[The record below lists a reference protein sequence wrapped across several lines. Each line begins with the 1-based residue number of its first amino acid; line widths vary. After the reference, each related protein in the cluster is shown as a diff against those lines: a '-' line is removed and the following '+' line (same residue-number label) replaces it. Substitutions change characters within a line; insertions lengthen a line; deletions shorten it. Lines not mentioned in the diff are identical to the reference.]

1 VVLALAVLV
10 RLIGVRPS
18 PAGGLSWGTK
28 ALRKRRLLVG
38 SYAVLV
44 SVAVGVA
51 SGSLAAGLAGTASGW
66 QAGLV
71 NGTVTLGI
79 AAIAFALLGGLHTPG
94 TGSVRRLSGG
104 RPQSVGAAGVA
115 LGVFGVSAML
125 IGALAFGPA
134 SGVLF
139 GVATRPGLVVLSAEG
154 FGLPYA
160 VSVGLGALVT
170 EIVLFGVPAS
180 LLAMRSAD
188 LPRTSA
194 AAVLFGAG
202 GLVLAQLSDVRPGHQ
217 SFALPLGPTG
227 GLLEPLAFGPPGG
240 IVGALLGALAVGL
253 AGGAAGWLAHGGAYL
268 LQNRLTLQLLQ
279 LEGRVPAG
287 LAPFLKD
294 IEQTGLMVRDAEDYR
309 FRHRIFLEYFGAE
322 AQR

>member
-1 VVLALAVLV
+1 
-10 RLIGVRPS
+10 
-18 PAGGLSWGTK
+18 
-28 ALRKRRLLVG
+28 
-38 SYAVLV
+38 
-44 SVAVGVA
+44 
-51 SGSLAAGLAGTASGW
+51 
-66 QAGLV
+66 
-71 NGTVTLGI
+71 
-79 AAIAFALLGGLHTPG
+79 
-94 TGSVRRLSGG
+94 
-104 RPQSVGAAGVA
+104 
-115 LGVFGVSAML
+115 ML

-294 IEQTGLMVRDAEDYR
+294 IEQTGLMVREAEDYR